1 MVLYNENLGSRCI
14 TLQVNFKKRKAILM
28 EVDFAN
34 YKNISYT
41 KAGKFE
47 ETRFEKIHNVIFE
60 TSNEASILVAQEMAS
75 LIRERE
81 LLNKPCVL
89 GLATG
94 SSPIKV
100 YEELV
105 RMHKEEN
112 LSFAN
117 VVTFNLDEYYP
128 MDKSNIQSYY
138 YFMHE
143 HLFNHVDILP
153 ENINIP
159 DGKISTEDLYQ
170 YCIDYELKIK
180 DIGGLDFQLLGIGR
194 TGHIGFNEPGSHL
207 NSGTRIITLDHLT
220 RVDAAPSFLGIDN
233 VPRKAI
239 TMGIGTVLS
248 AKRIV
253 LLAWGINKSGIIKET
268 IEGQISANVPATYLQ
283 KHENT
288 TFILDKEA
296 SAELTRV
303 KTPWL
308 VTSCVWTE
316 NLKLKA
322 VVWLSQLLEKPFL
335 KLTDKD
341 YNDNGMSG
349 LLTEEGSA
357 YDMNIKMFNKLQH
370 TITGWPGGKPNA
382 DDSKRPERAFPAK
395 KRIIIFSPHPDDD
408 VISMGGTF
416 DRLVEQ
422 GHDVHVAYQTSG
434 NIAVSDEEA
443 LKFAEIARNLEPTSL
458 NVNGIINFLKNKKD
472 NDLMDSLDVRKLKG
486 AIRKSESLAATRY
499 LGLKDKNVHFLNLPF
514 YETGTI
520 KKGNLTENDIQI
532 MKDIIDEIKP
542 HQIYA
547 AGDLA
552 DPHGTH
558 KICLDALF
566 IAIEQLKTNDYMND
580 CWVWLYRGA
589 WHEWESYE
597 IEMAVPMS
605 PDQILKKRHAIFY
618 HQSQKDGV
626 MFQGGDSREFWVRAE
641 DRNRLTAKKYND
653 LGLADYA
660 AIEAFKRYHF

>member
-1 MVLYNENLGSRCI
+1 MQTEPIKYRE
-14 TLQVNFKKRKAILM
+14 
-28 EVDFAN
+28 
-34 YKNISYT
+34 
-41 KAGKFE
+41 AGKFE

-60 TSNEASILVAQEMAS
+60 SSQDASIIVAQEIAT
-75 LIRERE
+75 LIKEKSAA
-81 LLNKPCVL
+81 NKPCVL

-105 RMHKEEN
+105 RMHKEEG

-117 VVTFNLDEYYP
+117 VVSFNLDEYYP
-128 MDKSNIQSYY
+128 MDKNNIQSYY

-153 ENINIP
+153 ENVNVP
-159 DGKISTEDLYQ
+159 NGTVSPEDLHQ
-170 YCIDYELKIK
+170 YCIDYENKITEL
-180 DIGGLDFQLLGIGR
+180 GGLDFQLLGIGR
-194 TGHIGFNEPGSHL
+194 TGHVGFNEPGSHF
-207 NSGTRIITLDHLT
+207 NSRTRSIILDHIT
-220 RVDAAPSFLGIDN
+220 RADAAPSFLGIDN

-239 TMGIGTVLS
+239 TMGVGTVRS

-253 LLAWGINKSGIIKET
+253 LLGWGLNKASILKET
-268 IEGQISANVPATYLQ
+268 IEGEITGQVPATYLQ
-283 KHENT
+283 EHDNT
-288 TFILDKEA
+288 TFVLDQGA
-296 SAELTRV
+296 AAELTRV

-308 VTSCVWTE
+308 VASCKWTE
-316 NLKLKA
+316 ELELRA
-322 VVWLSQLLEKPFL
+322 VVWLSQLTGKPFL

-341 YNDNGMSG
+341 YNDNGMSD
-349 LLTEEGSA
+349 LLVEEGSA
-357 YDMNIKMFNKLQH
+357 YDLNIKMFNKMQK

-382 DDSKRPERAFPAK
+382 DDSNRPERATPER
-395 KRIIIFSPHPDDD
+395 KRVIIFSPHPDDD

-416 DRLVEQ
+416 DRLVQQ
-422 GHDVHVAYQTSG
+422 GHDVHIAYQTSG

-443 LKFAEIARNLEPTSL
+443 LKFAEIAKTFNADAKEPQAIIDYL
-458 NVNGIINFLKNKKD
+458 NDKTGNEI
-472 NDLMDSLDVRKLKG
+472 DSLEVRKLK
-486 AIRKSESLAATRY
+486 ALIRRSESLGATRY
-499 LGLKDKNVHFLNLPF
+499 FGLDDDHVHFLDLPF

-520 KKGNLTENDIQI
+520 KKNNLGQDDIAI
-532 MKDIIDEIKP
+532 VCELIDTIKP

-558 KICLDALF
+558 KVCLDAIF
-566 IAIEQLKTNDYMND
+566 IALKALKSNSYMDD

-605 PDQILKKRHAIFY
+605 PDQVLRKRHAIFY

-626 MFQGGDSREFWVRAE
+626 MFQGDDNREFWVRVE

>member
-1 MVLYNENLGSRCI
+1 MKVKIR
-14 TLQVNFKKRKAILM
+14 
-28 EVDFAN
+28 D
-34 YKNISYT
+34 YKSIAHS

-47 ETRFEKIHNVIFE
+47 ESRCEKIHNVIFD
-60 TSNEASILVAQEMAS
+60 SSSEASTLVAQEIAA
-75 LIRERE
+75 LIRDKEA
-81 LLNKPCVL
+81 LNVPCVL

-105 RMHKEEN
+105 RMHKEEG

-117 VVTFNLDEYYP
+117 VITFNLDEYYP

-143 HLFNHVDILP
+143 HLFDHVDILP
-153 ENINIP
+153 ENVNVPNGTINSKDI
-159 DGKISTEDLYQ
+159 YQ
-170 YCIDYELKIK
+170 YCIDYEMKIK
-180 DIGGLDFQLLGIGR
+180 EAGGLDFQLLGIGR
-194 TGHIGFNEPGSHL
+194 TGHVGFNEPGSHL
-207 NSGTRIITLDHLT
+207 NSATRIITLDHIT
-220 RVDAAPSFLGIDN
+220 RVDAAPSFFGIDN

-253 LLAWGINKSGIIKET
+253 LLAWGANKGSIVKET
-268 IEGQISANVPATYLQ
+268 IEGEVSSYVPATYLQ
-283 KHENT
+283 GHNNT
-288 TFILDKEA
+288 TFVLDQEA
-296 SAELTRV
+296 SAALTRV

-316 NLKLKA
+316 PLKLKA
-322 VVWLSQLLEKPFL
+322 VVWLSELLNKPFL

-349 LLTEEGSA
+349 LLTEEGTA
-357 YDMNIKMFNKLQH
+357 YDLNIKMFNKLQH

-382 DDSKRPERAFPAK
+382 DDTYRPERANPAK
-395 KRIIIFSPHPDDD
+395 KRVIIFSPHPDDD

-422 GHDVHVAYQTSG
+422 GHEVHIAYQTSG

-443 LKFAEIARNLEPTSL
+443 LKFAEISKAINSDSEA
-458 NVNGIINFLKNKKD
+458 VNTIIDFIKNKKD
-472 NDLMDSLDVRKLKG
+472 NDVIDSLEVRKLKG
-486 AIRKSESLAATRY
+486 SIRRSESLAATRY
-499 LGLKDKNVHFLNLPF
+499 LGLPDERVHFLNLPF

-520 KKGNLTENDIQI
+520 KKGNISQTDIGI
-532 MKDIIDEIKP
+532 MHDFIDDIKP

-558 KICLDALF
+558 KVCLDALF
-566 IAIEQLKTNDYMND
+566 IALEDLKVKSYMDD

-605 PDQILKKRHAIFY
+605 PDQVLKKRHAIFY

-626 MFQGGDSREFWVRAE
+626 MFQGGDSREFWVRVE

-660 AIEAFKRYHF
+660 AIEAFKRYHFK

>member
-1 MVLYNENLGSRCI
+1 
-14 TLQVNFKKRKAILM
+14 M